1 MLKIANEDPQMPS
14 KEMNTFASEDLVGLM
29 RNTGM
34 ISQDLLLGRVS
45 QDELL
50 GVLEGSVGIQW
61 RGQRRWLYL

>member
-14 KEMNTFASEDLVGLM
+14 KEMNTFTSEDLVRLM
-29 RNTGM
+29 RYTGM

>member
-1 MLKIANEDPQMPS
+1 
-14 KEMNTFASEDLVGLM
+14 MNTFTSEDLVRLM
-29 RNTGM
+29 RYTGM

>member
-14 KEMNTFASEDLVGLM
+14 KEMNTFASEDLVRLR
-29 RNTGM
+29 RNTGK

-61 RGQRRWLYL
+61 RG

>member
-1 MLKIANEDPQMPS
+1 
-14 KEMNTFASEDLVGLM
+14 MNTFTSEDLVRLM
-29 RNTGM
+29 RYTGM

-61 RGQRRWLYL
+61 RGQKYPTPPFFF

>member
-14 KEMNTFASEDLVGLM
+14 KEMNTFTSEDLVRLM
-29 RNTGM
+29 RYTGM

-61 RGQRRWLYL
+61 PGRRRWLYL

>member
-14 KEMNTFASEDLVGLM
+14 KEMNTFTSEDLVRLM
-29 RNTGM
+29 RYTGM

-61 RGQRRWLYL
+61 RGRRRWLYL

>member
-14 KEMNTFASEDLVGLM
+14 KEMNTFASEDLVRLR
-29 RNTGM
+29 RNNGK

-61 RGQRRWLYL
+61 RG

>member
-14 KEMNTFASEDLVGLM
+14 KEMNTFASEDLVRLR
-29 RNTGM
+29 RNTGK

-50 GVLEGSVGIQW
+50 GVLEGRVGIQW
-61 RGQRRWLYL
+61 RG

>member
-1 MLKIANEDPQMPS
+1 MLKIASEDPQMPS
-14 KEMNTFASEDLVGLM
+14 KEMNTFTSEDLVRLM
-29 RNTGM
+29 RYTGM